1 MNCPAENTLLGY
13 VGGILDD
20 ESGQEV
26 ERHLDGCSTCRFLF
40 AELARA
46 DGGGA
51 PAVSMATALGLA
63 SPLELPTG
71 TVVGRYVIVGLEG
84 RGGMGVVYKA
94 FDPELDR
101 TIALKVVGLAGLG
114 RGAEQARLRL
124 AREARTLAQLSHPN
138 VVAVHDVGT
147 FEGDVFLA
155 MEFVHGRTLRAWLSD
170 RQPSPREVLAVY
182 LAAGAGLAAAHRVGI
197 VHRDFKPD
205 NVMVGDDGRVR
216 VLDFGLARSAVTQA
230 APVNAAP
237 SPALAAG
244 SALTR
249 EGAIVGTPGYMAPEQ
264 DRGGEVDARSDQF
277 SFCAALF
284 EALYGTLPFD
294 GATYAEMSAHR
305 LAGEI
310 ASPPALRG
318 VSAGVRRAILDGLR
332 VEPEERHRD
341 MEVLLAGLDQRP
353 RATRRRMAAA
363 LLAVAAVASGGWAVW
378 ARATA
383 APSIA
388 ETCRE
393 AGADVKRVWNPA
405 RRAAIGRSFAAT
417 GHAQAADI
425 AARATEV
432 LDGWAREWE
441 AKRIELCEMPMR
453 RGPVPERFVAARLQC
468 LERHIGSVDALVTVY
483 IEAASVALLDD
494 VIPGVTRLE
503 RPTSCDELVVGNAT
517 DAQKQEWKPAMRGLV
532 QAKLAMAAGKPDEAL
547 RLAGE
552 VANQSRARRDT
563 EPLCAAQM
571 MVGQAQS
578 RLGDFEAARRSLRE
592 SIRACTEVREES
604 LAADSWLELV
614 SLGFQSARFDAELD
628 DAIFGAELAILRL
641 PPDDLRGADL
651 AYRAGTVHYMRG
663 DTDQAIAKLRRAKAV
678 WTRGGAER
686 YRLELGA
693 VENTLGLVLVHRG
706 EWDEA
711 QAAFERALAAWK
723 AAGPTGALNGAITT
737 GNIGTMRMV
746 QRRYAEAEPLIREQ
760 LAAIE
765 AQGEAGRSSL
775 ADALIDLGNP
785 VRADRPLP
793 RGRGAPGPRPE
804 QDGRAAGTGRAP
816 GGGGAARPG
825 PVPHG
830 PRRRPRRGD
839 RARGRPRHRRARS
852 DRCLSAAAHR
862 LRAGP
867 RAVVGRPRAPPGDRA
882 GQAGARRL
890 PEDPGRG
897 RRSGRRRRLAAGRPD
912 SESYLLVAVILV
924 DQQGAVLERATRVN
938 VP

>member
-51 PAVSMATALGLA
+51 PAASMATALGLA
-63 SPLELPTG
+63 NPLELPTG

-114 RGAEQARLRL
+114 RGAEEARLRL

-138 VVAVHDVGT
+138 VVAIHDVGT

-155 MEFVHGRTLRAWLSD
+155 MEFVHGRTLRAWLRE
-170 RQPSPREVLAVY
+170 RQPGPREVLAVY

-197 VHRDFKPD
+197 VHRDLKPD
-205 NVMVGDDGRVR
+205 NVMIGDDGRVR
-216 VLDFGLARSAVTQA
+216 VLDFGLARSAV
-230 APVNAAP
+230 APAHDDTAP
-237 SPALAAG
+237 SPELVTG

-284 EALYGTLPFD
+284 EALYGRLPFE

-318 VSAGVRRAILDGLR
+318 VSARVRRAILVGLR
-332 VEPEERHRD
+332 VDPDQRHRD
-341 MEVLLAGLDQRP
+341 MDALLTELDQRP

-363 LLAVAAVASGGWAVW
+363 LLAVAAAASGGWAVW

-383 APSIA
+383 APTIA

-393 AGADVKRVWNPA
+393 AGADVERVWNPA
-405 RRAAIGRSFAAT
+405 RRDAIHRSFAAT
-417 GHAQAADI
+417 GHAGAADI
-425 AARATEV
+425 ATRATSM
-432 LDGWAREWE
+432 LDSWAREWE
-441 AKRIELCEMPMR
+441 SKRIELCEMPMR
-453 RGPVPERFVAARLQC
+453 RVPVTERFVADRLQC

-483 IEAASVALLDD
+483 IEVPSVELLDD
-494 VIPGVTRLE
+494 VIPAVSRLP
-503 RPTSCDELVVGNAT
+503 RPASCDELVVGNAT
-517 DAQKQEWKPAMRGLV
+517 EAQKQEWKPAMRDLV
-532 QAKLAMAAGKPDEAL
+532 QAKLALAANRPGEAL
-547 RLAGE
+547 RLAAE
-552 VANQSRARRDT
+552 VATQARARGDT
-563 EPLCAAQM
+563 EPLCAALM

-578 RLGDFEAARRSLRE
+578 KLGETEAARRALRE

-628 DAIFGAELAILRL
+628 EAIFGAELAILRL

-663 DTDQAIAKLRRAKAV
+663 DTEQAVARLRAARST
-678 WTRGGAER
+678 WTAGGADR

-693 VENTLGLVLVHRG
+693 VENTLGLVHVHRG
-706 EWDEA
+706 EWDESR
-711 QAAFERALAAWK
+711 AAFERALAAWK
-723 AAGPTGALNGAITT
+723 AAGANGALNSAITT
-737 GNIGTMRMV
+737 GNLGTMWMV
-746 QRRYAEAEPLIREQ
+746 QRRYAEAEPLLREQ
-760 LAAIE
+760 LAALE
-765 AQGEAGRSSL
+765 KLGDAGRSSVS
-775 ADALIDLGNP
+775 DALIDLGILH
-785 VRADRPLP
+785 AL
-793 RGRGAPGPRPE
+793 
-804 QDGRAAGTGRAP
+804 TGRCRDAEP
-816 GGGGAARPG
+816 LL
-825 PVPHG
+825 
-830 PRRRPRRGD
+830 
-839 RARGRPRHRRARS
+839 ARGLAS
-852 DRCLSAAAHR
+852 TIELQ
-862 LRAGP
+862 G
-867 RAVVGRPRAPPGDRA
+867 GEAP
-882 GQAGARRL
+882 
-890 PEDPGRG
+890 
-897 RRSGRRRRLAAGRPD
+897 
-912 SESYLLVAVILV
+912 LVAVARLG
-924 DQQGAVLERATRVN
+924 QGLCHMARGAGREAVSALERAREIAERDPIAVYQRPRIGFALARALWSVGQRRRATELARQARAGYRKIPGAAADLADVN
-938 VP
+938 AWLQSPR